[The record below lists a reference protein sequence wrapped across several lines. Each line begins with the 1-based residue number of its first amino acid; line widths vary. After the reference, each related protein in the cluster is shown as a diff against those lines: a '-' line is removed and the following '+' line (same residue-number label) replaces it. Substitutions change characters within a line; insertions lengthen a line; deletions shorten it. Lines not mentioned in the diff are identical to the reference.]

1 MNQVEEEKVL
11 AAKFA
16 LERIPSDARV
26 VGLGSGSTVA
36 AFVRE
41 LAKSDLASRLT
52 FVPASSQ
59 IEEEA
64 LAAGLKL
71 SDLDHVEAV
80 DFTVD
85 GADEVDPDL
94 NLLKGGGGALT
105 REKILA
111 VHSDLYVII
120 VDHTKPVEALC
131 SKHSL
136 PVEVVRFGRS
146 HTAKLLAESL
156 GGEVALRKTRFGI
169 PFITD
174 NGNYLLDVRLKEP
187 ISDPEATLN
196 QVKLIPGVVEVGL
209 FVGLADE
216 VYVAEDREVR
226 VLTL

>member
-1 MNQVEEEKVL
+1 MNQIEEEKVF

-41 LAKSDLASRLT
+41 LAKSDIARRLT

-64 LAAGLKL
+64 LAAGLRL

-80 DFTVD
+80 DLTVD
-85 GADEVDPDL
+85 GADEVDPEL

-120 VDHTKPVEALC
+120 ADHTKPVEALC
-131 SKHSL
+131 SRHPL
-136 PVEVVRFGRS
+136 PVEVVKFGRS
-146 HTAKLLAESL
+146 HTAKLLAEAL
-156 GGEVALRKTRFGI
+156 DGEVALRKTRFGI

-174 NGNYLLDVRLKEP
+174 NGNYILDVKLKEP

-196 QVKLIPGVVEVGL
+196 QLKSIPGVVEAGL

-216 VYVAEDREVR
+216 VYVAEGREVR
-226 VLTL
+226 VLTP